1 MSRRNTG
8 RPRLLS
14 GGAAHEAVVLLT
26 SGQCRGEAAV
36 ACELHIKGHALT
48 TLAPSTIIRAAEY
61 EGVLNNTLLS
71 EGCRL
76 VGAHGV

>member
-1 MSRRNTG
+1 M
-8 RPRLLS
+8 
-14 GGAAHEAVVLLT
+14 
-26 SGQCRGEAAV
+26 QGEAAV